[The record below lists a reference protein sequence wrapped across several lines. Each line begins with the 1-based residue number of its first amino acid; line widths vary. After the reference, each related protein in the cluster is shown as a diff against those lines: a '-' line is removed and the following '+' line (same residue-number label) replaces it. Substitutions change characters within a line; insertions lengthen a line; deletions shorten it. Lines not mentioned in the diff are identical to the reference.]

1 MYYWVGYRMNNK
13 ELDLLKKGHP
23 LDIAR
28 MIESADAI
36 QQFEMLNQLPVDR
49 LNDVFIEL
57 SDELALN
64 YINSLSINKKKE
76 LLDALE
82 MDEIRN
88 LLDDVDSKE
97 VQKILSLLNVAKRQ
111 KMIRMLAY
119 DEDVA
124 ASIMN
129 TDFIVIDEKTSIAD
143 ATQNLIKSVKDSDFI
158 DEIFVVDNN
167 KNYVGSIELKKLISA
182 RKGDDIDKIIERNQT
197 VIYEHDSIYSAIKKL
212 RDYDDT
218 VMPVV
223 NEQQHLIGIITA
235 DDILD
240 IMIEEYEED
249 VERYVAVGDYE
260 EDSSAFVRTKQ
271 RLPWLLASIILNLVI
286 AGLLSFFQATIEQI
300 TALILFQPMI
310 LGMAGNI
317 GTQAISVTILGLHQN
332 ELNGDDDVKLHVR
345 DEVMIG
351 LLNSIAIGFLG
362 FVIAFI
368 FLFTVNMGNQDPF
381 QLAFVVGTSL
391 TGGMFVSALCGVFI
405 PIFLEKMKVDPAIA
419 SGPIISTINDLFA
432 LLIYF
437 AIATAML
444 L

>member
-167 KNYVGSIELKKLISA
+167 KNYVGSIELKKLIAA

>member
-286 AGLLSFFQATIEQI
+286 AGFLSFFQATIEQI

-332 ELNGDDDVKLHVR
+332 ELNGEDDVKLHVR

-351 LLNSIAIGFLG
+351 ILNSIAIGFLG

>member
-286 AGLLSFFQATIEQI
+286 AGFLSFFQATIEQI

-332 ELNGDDDVKLHVR
+332 ELNGEDDVKLHVR

-351 LLNSIAIGFLG
+351 ILNSIAIGFLG
-362 FVIAFI
+362 FVIALI

>member
-1 MYYWVGYRMNNK
+1 MNNK

-36 QQFEMLNQLPVDR
+36 QQFELLNQLPVDR

-286 AGLLSFFQATIEQI
+286 AGFLSFFQATIEQI

-332 ELNGDDDVKLHVR
+332 ELNGEDDVKLHVR

-351 LLNSIAIGFLG
+351 ILNSIAIGFLG
-362 FVIAFI
+362 FVIALI

>member
-1 MYYWVGYRMNNK
+1 MNNK

-286 AGLLSFFQATIEQI
+286 AGFLSFFQATIEQI

-332 ELNGDDDVKLHVR
+332 ELNGEDDVKLHVR

-351 LLNSIAIGFLG
+351 ILNSIAIGFLG
-362 FVIAFI
+362 FVIALI

>member
-167 KNYVGSIELKKLISA
+167 KNYVGSIELKKLIAA

-286 AGLLSFFQATIEQI
+286 AGFLSFFQATIEQI

-332 ELNGDDDVKLHVR
+332 ELNGEDDVKLHVR

-351 LLNSIAIGFLG
+351 ILNSIAIGFLG
-362 FVIAFI
+362 FVIALI

>member
-1 MYYWVGYRMNNK
+1 M
-13 ELDLLKKGHP
+13 
-23 LDIAR
+23 
-28 MIESADAI
+28 
-36 QQFEMLNQLPVDR
+36 
-49 LNDVFIEL
+49 NDVFIEL

-286 AGLLSFFQATIEQI
+286 AGFLSFFQATIEQI

-332 ELNGDDDVKLHVR
+332 ELNGEDDVKLHVR

-351 LLNSIAIGFLG
+351 ILNSIAIGFLG
-362 FVIAFI
+362 FVIALI

>member
-1 MYYWVGYRMNNK
+1 
-13 ELDLLKKGHP
+13 
-23 LDIAR
+23 
-28 MIESADAI
+28 
-36 QQFEMLNQLPVDR
+36 
-49 LNDVFIEL
+49 
-57 SDELALN
+57 
-64 YINSLSINKKKE
+64 
-76 LLDALE
+76 

-167 KNYVGSIELKKLISA
+167 KNYVGSIELKKLIAA

-286 AGLLSFFQATIEQI
+286 AGFLSFFQATIEQI

-332 ELNGDDDVKLHVR
+332 ELNGEDDVKLHVR

-351 LLNSIAIGFLG
+351 ILNSIAIGFLG
-362 FVIAFI
+362 FVIALI

>member
-1 MYYWVGYRMNNK
+1 MDYK
-13 ELDLLKKGHP
+13 ELNLLAKGHP
-23 LDIAR
+23 LDIAH
-28 MIESADAI
+28 MVENSDADR
-36 QQFEMLNQLPVDR
+36 QFELLNQLPVDR

-57 SDELALN
+57 SDALALS
-64 YINSLSINKKKE
+64 YIHSLSADKKKE

-88 LLDDVDSKE
+88 LLDDVDAVE
-97 VQKILSLLNVAKRQ
+97 VQEILSLLNTPKRQ

-119 DEDVA
+119 DQDAA
-124 ASIMN
+124 ASLMN
-129 TDFIVIDEKTSIAD
+129 TDFIVIHEKTSIAD
-143 ATQNLIKSVKDSDFI
+143 ATGDLVKNVKDSDFI
-158 DEIFVVDNN
+158 DEIFVIDSHQ
-167 KNYVGSIELKKLISA
+167 NYVGSIELKNLLSA
-182 RKGDDIDKIIERNQT
+182 RKEDKLDKIIERNQT
-197 VIYEHDSIYSAIKKL
+197 VIYEHDSIHTAIKKL

-249 VERYVAVGDYE
+249 IERLVAVGDYE

-271 RLPWLLASIILNLVI
+271 RLPWLLASIVLNLVI
-286 AGLLSFFQATIEQI
+286 AAFLSFFQDTIEQI

-317 GTQAISVTILGLHQN
+317 GTQAIAVTILRLHQDKLSG
-332 ELNGDDDVKLHVR
+332 EDDVKLHIR
-345 DEVMIG
+345 DEMMIG
-351 LLNSIAIGFLG
+351 LLNSLMIGFFG
-362 FVIAFI
+362 FIIAFG
-368 FLFTVNMGNQDPF
+368 FLSFVTMGDRSPLS
-381 QLAFVVGTSL
+381 LALVVGTSL
-391 TGGMFVSALCGVFI
+391 AGGMFISAICGVFI
-405 PIFLEKMKVDPAIA
+405 PISLDKMKVDPAIA

>member
-240 IMIEEYEED
+240 IMH
-249 VERYVAVGDYE
+249 
-260 EDSSAFVRTKQ
+260 SFV
-271 RLPWLLASIILNLVI
+271 P
-286 AGLLSFFQATIEQI
+286 G
-300 TALILFQPMI
+300 
-310 LGMAGNI
+310 
-317 GTQAISVTILGLHQN
+317 TILCSPRSRYLLHGYQP
-332 ELNGDDDVKLHVR
+332 VR
-345 DEVMIG
+345 
-351 LLNSIAIGFLG
+351 
-362 FVIAFI
+362 
-368 FLFTVNMGNQDPF
+368 
-381 QLAFVVGTSL
+381 
-391 TGGMFVSALCGVFI
+391 VFGEN
-405 PIFLEKMKVDPAIA
+405 L
-419 SGPIISTINDLFA
+419 
-432 LLIYF
+432 
-437 AIATAML
+437 
-444 L
+444 

>member
-1 MYYWVGYRMNNK
+1 MDCK
-13 ELDLLKKGHP
+13 ELELLAKGHP

-28 MIESADAI
+28 MVENADADR
-36 QQFEMLNQLPVDR
+36 QFEMLNQLPVDR

-57 SDELALN
+57 SDELALS
-64 YINSLSINKKKE
+64 YIHSLSVDRKKE

-88 LLDDVDSKE
+88 LLDDVDTAE
-97 VQKILSLLNVAKRQ
+97 VQEILSLLDTAKRQ

-129 TDFIVIDEKTSIAD
+129 TDFIVIQEKTSITD
-143 ATQNLIKSVKDSDFI
+143 ATRNLVKNVKDSDFI
-158 DEIFVVDNN
+158 DEIFVIDSHQ
-167 KNYVGSIELKKLISA
+167 NYVGSIELKNLISA
-182 RKGDDIDKIIERNQT
+182 RKGDKLDKIIERNQA
-197 VIYEHDSIYSAIKKL
+197 VIYEHDSIHTAIKKL
-212 RDYDDT
+212 RDYDYT

-223 NEQQHLIGIITA
+223 NEQHHLIGIITA

-240 IMIEEYEED
+240 TMIEEYEED
-249 VERYVAVGDYE
+249 VERFVAVGDYE

-271 RLPWLLASIILNLVI
+271 RLPWLLASIVLNLVI
-286 AGLLSFFQATIEQI
+286 AGFLSFFQDTIEQI

-317 GTQAISVTILGLHQN
+317 GTQAISVTILGLHQYK
-332 ELNGDDDVKLHVR
+332 LSGKDDVKLHIR
-345 DEVMIG
+345 DEIMIG
-351 LLNSIAIGFLG
+351 ILNSLLIGFFG
-362 FVIAFI
+362 FIIAFV
-368 FLFTVNMGNQDPF
+368 FLSFVTMGNQNPL
-381 QLAFVVGTSL
+381 QLAFVVGSSL
-391 TGGMFVSALCGVFI
+391 AGGMFISAICGVFI
-405 PIFLEKMKVDPAIA
+405 PIFLDKMNIDPAVA

>member
-1 MYYWVGYRMNNK
+1 MNNK

-129 TDFIVIDEKTSIAD
+129 TDFIVIDENASIAD

-286 AGLLSFFQATIEQI
+286 AGFLSFFQATIEQI

-332 ELNGDDDVKLHVR
+332 ELNGEDDVKLHVR

-351 LLNSIAIGFLG
+351 ILNSIAIGFLG
-362 FVIAFI
+362 FVIALI

>member
-362 FVIAFI
+362 FVIALI

>member
-1 MYYWVGYRMNNK
+1 MDYK
-13 ELDLLKKGHP
+13 ELDLLAKGHP

-28 MIESADAI
+28 MVENADATR
-36 QQFEMLNQLPVDR
+36 QFEMLSQLPVDR

-57 SDELALN
+57 TDELALS
-64 YINSLSINKKKE
+64 YIHSLSVDRKKE

-88 LLDDVDSKE
+88 LLDDVDVEE
-97 VQKILSLLNVAKRQ
+97 VQEILSLLNTPKRQ

-143 ATQNLIKSVKDSDFI
+143 ATNYLVKNVKDSDFI
-158 DEIFVVDNN
+158 DEIFVVDSYQ
-167 KNYVGSIELKKLISA
+167 NYVGSIELKDLISA
-182 RKGDDIDKIIERNQT
+182 RKGDDIDEIIERNQT
-197 VIYEHDSIYSAIKKL
+197 VIYEHDSIHTAIKKL

-218 VMPVV
+218 VMPVLD
-223 NEQQHLIGIITA
+223 EQQHLIGMITA

-240 IMIEEYEED
+240 TMIEEYEED
-249 VERYVAVGDYE
+249 VERMVAVGDYE

-271 RLPWLLASIILNLVI
+271 RIPWLLASIVLNLVI
-286 AGLLSFFQATIEQI
+286 AAFLSFFQDTIEQI

-317 GTQAISVTILGLHQN
+317 GTQAISVTILGLNQQKLSG
-332 ELNGDDDVKLHVR
+332 EDDVKLHIR
-345 DEVMIG
+345 DEIMIG
-351 LLNSIAIGFLG
+351 LLNSLLIGFFG
-362 FVIAFI
+362 FLIAFG
-368 FLFTVNMGNQDPF
+368 FLSFVTMGDQSPA
-381 QLAFVVGTSL
+381 QLAFVVGSSL
-391 TGGMFVSALCGVFI
+391 AGGMFVSAICGVFI
-405 PIFLEKMKVDPAIA
+405 PIFLDKMNVDPAIA
-419 SGPIISTINDLFA
+419 SGPVISTINDLFA

-437 AIATAML
+437 AIATSL
-444 L
+444 LL